1 MSIEDLDVNDTLK
14 LKDNSIVVIDNKI
27 IFPIFVEVYNLE
39 IEDNENYYVTEERIR
54 VHNGNVDQLKKI
66 EERDFKDVK
75 ATRNTPVRDKFIIQ
89 IVLTALIFLHIPAV
103 PLAYSHKSRRNGH
116 LVGW

>member
-1 MSIEDLDVNDTLK
+1 MTPLQ

-89 IVLTALIFLHIPAV
+89 IVLTALIFYIYRQCRWLILIKAGV
-103 PLAYSHKSRRNGH
+103 MDI
-116 LVGW
+116 W